1 MNIERFQEILDAFG
15 ADPRRW
21 PEAERGGALA
31 LIAGSDAARSR
42 QAEARR
48 LDVLLDEISLP
59 VRLDLDA
66 AAIVAGVK
74 DASGNVRLFRA
85 RKAMP
90 FSVGWPSFAGLAA
103 AAVAGFVIGW
113 FHVADYGA
121 DTQSL
126 ASDQPAG
133 LTYTDVA
140 PW

>member
-21 PEAERGGALA
+21 PEAERDGALG
-31 LIAGSDAARSR
+31 LVAGSEAARSR

-48 LDVLLDEISLP
+48 LDMLLDEISLP
-59 VRLDLDA
+59 VHLDLDA

-74 DASGNVRLFRA
+74 DASGNVRLFRG
-85 RKAMP
+85 RKSMP
-90 FSVGWPSFAGLAA
+90 FSVVWPSFAGLAA

-113 FHVADYGA
+113 FHVGDYSA
-121 DTQSL
+121 DTQTAAL
-126 ASDQPAG
+126 DQPAG
-133 LTYTDVA
+133 LTFTDVE

>member
-31 LIAGSDAARSR
+31 LVAGSDVARSR

-48 LDVLLDEISLP
+48 LDMLLDEISLP

-66 AAIVAGVK
+66 AAIVAGVR
-74 DASGNVRLFRA
+74 DASGNVRLFSG
-85 RKAMP
+85 RKTMP
-90 FSVGWPSFAGLAA
+90 SSVVWPSFAGLAA

-113 FHVADYGA
+113 FHVTDYGA
-121 DTQSL
+121 DAQSAAL
-126 ASDQPAG
+126 DQPAG
-133 LTYTDVA
+133 LTYSDVE